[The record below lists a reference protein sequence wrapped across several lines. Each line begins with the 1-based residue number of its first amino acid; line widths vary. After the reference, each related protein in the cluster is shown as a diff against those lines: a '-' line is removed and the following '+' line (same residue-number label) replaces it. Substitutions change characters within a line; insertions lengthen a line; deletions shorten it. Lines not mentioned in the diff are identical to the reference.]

1 MLRLVD
7 KFFMGSKVR
16 KITETDNFLLFLIK
30 EVVPKWKLL
39 CIFAIDKR
47 LLIIMTETKVTLV
60 ERLARRLATA
70 SQHTEKPLTEQ
81 QTNQLLSKMLGALTA
96 EEQQIVTTAGDIA
109 MKEIMQ
115 NQRPEV
121 TEIRPKELEC
131 DVVRFQNNKDKWVA
145 LVGLLN
151 GYPYEIFTGL
161 QDDEEGILLP
171 KSVTKGKIIKQINTD
186 GTKRY
191 DFQFEN
197 TRGYKITVEGLSEK
211 FNPEYWNYAKLI
223 SGVLRYRMPI
233 EHVIK
238 LVSSL
243 QLQSESINTWKN
255 GVERAL
261 KKYLGDGEETENE
274 DNSEQ
279 HPSA

>member
-1 MLRLVD
+1 MLQNYEE
-7 KFFMGSKVR
+7 KYKMG
-16 KITETDNFLLFLIK
+16 NFLLFLIVK
-30 EVVPKWKLL
+30 VVPKWKLL
-39 CIFAIDKR
+39 CIFACDKR
-47 LLIIMTETKVTLV
+47 LLKMMTEIKVTLV
-60 ERLARRLATA
+60 ERVARLMTAA
-70 SQHTEKPLTEQ
+70 SQHTESSLTEQ
-81 QTNQLLSKMLGALTA
+81 QAQQLLNKMLGALTDD
-96 EEQQIVTTAGDIA
+96 EQQLVTTVTEAAVKDA
-109 MKEIMQ
+109 AQ

-171 KSVTKGKIIKQINTD
+171 KSVTKGKIIKQVNAD

-243 QLQSESINTWKN
+243 QLQSENINTWKN

-261 KKYLGDGEETENE
+261 KKYLGDGVETTEND
-274 DNSEQ
+274 DNAE
-279 HPSA
+279 

>member
-1 MLRLVD
+1 MIKNTNETLTEWLVRTLAAA
-7 KFFMGSKVR
+7 SQQ
-16 KITETDNFLLFLIK
+16 TET
-30 EVVPKWKLL
+30 
-39 CIFAIDKR
+39 
-47 LLIIMTETKVTLV
+47 
-60 ERLARRLATA
+60 
-70 SQHTEKPLTEQ
+70 SLTEQ
-81 QTNQLLSKMLGALTA
+81 QIKKLLDKVLGALTPK
-96 EEQQIVTTAGDIA
+96 ESKLLTAVADVA
-109 MKEIMQ
+109 VKELMH
-115 NQRPEV
+115 NQRPDV
-121 TEIRPKELEC
+121 TEVRPKVLEC

-145 LVGLLN
+145 LVGLLD

-161 QDDEEGILLP
+161 QDDDDGILLP
-171 KSVTKGKIIKQINTD
+171 KSVTKGKIIKQVNED

-223 SGVLRYRMPI
+223 SGVLRYRMPL

-243 QLQSESINTWKN
+243 QLQSENINTWKV

-261 KKYLGDGEETENE
+261 KKYLDDAPVEAETP
-274 DNSEQ
+274 DNHQ
-279 HPSA
+279 